1 MTPIL
6 AESIYWHFPVLL
18 ATVSLVYGATRYE
31 RWPDILREAGI
42 WGFRMAFFLV
52 SIGLTLWLIPM
63 LPVWLGLTVGGV
75 VAAVFAF
82 NAFRGDATINNLAN
96 KKKT

>member
-1 MTPIL
+1 MTPLL

-31 RWPDILREAGI
+31 KWPDILREAVT

-52 SIGLTLWLIPM
+52 SIGVALWVIPM
-63 LPVWLGLTVGGV
+63 LPVWIGLTTAGI
-75 VAAVFAF
+75 VAAFMVL
-82 NAFRGDATINNLAN
+82 NAMRGDPAIHDLG
-96 KKKT
+96 KKKPS